1 MARETFQIGDLTA
14 VIGDNEGYDGHRAG
28 YNGVHRLT
36 HRTNPKSLFTVTGLN
51 HEHIF
56 DGDHELQGDNKVFF
70 EPRNAPMT
78 FTKISG
84 SEAELHQPPT
94 PTFHLESWTRFKL
107 VAPHYIDM
115 LFRCKPHQHVFTNGY
130 IGLFWATYIDAPR

>member
-36 HRTNPKSLFTVTGLN
+36 HRTNPKPSSRVTGLN
-51 HEHIF
+51 LEHIF
-56 DGDHELQGDNKVFF
+56 DGDQDLRGDRTVIF
-70 EPRNAPMT
+70 EPRNAPMM
-78 FTKISG
+78 FTKVSE

-94 PTFHLESWTRFKL
+94 LTFTWRVGPDSSWSRRNTS
-107 VAPHYIDM
+107 
-115 LFRCKPHQHVFTNGY
+115 T
-130 IGLFWATYIDAPR
+130 

>member
-56 DGDHELQGDNKVFF
+56 DGDHELQGDNFAH
-70 EPRNAPMT
+70 RHT
-78 FTKISG
+78 T
-84 SEAELHQPPT
+84 
-94 PTFHLESWTRFKL
+94 TREQSC
-107 VAPHYIDM
+107 M
-115 LFRCKPHQHVFTNGY
+115 
-130 IGLFWATYIDAPR
+130 

>member
-1 MARETFQIGDLTA
+1 MARDTFRIGDLTA

-56 DGDHELQGDNKVFF
+56 QEFFAAALQ
-70 EPRNAPMT
+70 RSA
-78 FTKISG
+78 
-84 SEAELHQPPT
+84 L
-94 PTFHLESWTRFKL
+94 LR
-107 VAPHYIDM
+107 
-115 LFRCKPHQHVFTNGY
+115 
-130 IGLFWATYIDAPR
+130 LFWFAPIHPDVRPD

>member
-1 MARETFQIGDLTA
+1 MARDVFKVGDLTA

-56 DGDHELQGDNKVFF
+56 DGDHELRGDNKVFF

-78 FTKISG
+78 FRRISE
-84 SEAELHQPPT
+84 SEAPTADADLLPGEL
-94 PTFHLESWTRFKL
+94 
-107 VAPHYIDM
+107 
-115 LFRCKPHQHVFTNGY
+115 
-130 IGLFWATYIDAPR
+130 DAIQAGRSALHRL